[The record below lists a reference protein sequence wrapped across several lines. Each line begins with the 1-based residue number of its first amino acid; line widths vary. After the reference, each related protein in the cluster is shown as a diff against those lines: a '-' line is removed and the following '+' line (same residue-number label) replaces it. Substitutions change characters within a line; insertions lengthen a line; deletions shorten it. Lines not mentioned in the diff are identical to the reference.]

1 MGFQKKNNRLI
12 KKVENNITI
21 IIPSRKFDENLKNC
35 IKKIRT
41 YYKKIQIII
50 ILDTPTKL
58 KLDKNTKT
66 IISGNKTIGFKRNLA
81 AKYVKTKLISLIDS
95 DAYPTS
101 YWLNESLNILNSK
114 KIAAA
119 GGPNLSPK
127 SNDIEKK
134 LVARSRKK
142 SIVTLNPIVKS
153 INSPKQYV
161 NFLPSCNYIIKTKIY
176 KN

>member
-81 AKYVKTKLISLIDS
+81 AKYVKTKF
-95 DAYPTS
+95 
-101 YWLNESLNILNSK
+101 SK
-114 KIAAA
+114 SKIIK
-119 GGPNLSPK
+119 PK
-127 SNDIEKK
+127 S
-134 LVARSRKK
+134 SRQDSKEM
-142 SIVTLNPIVKS
+142 
-153 INSPKQYV
+153 
-161 NFLPSCNYIIKTKIY
+161 YIYCRK
-176 KN
+176 

>member
-1 MGFQKKNNRLI
+1 MY
-12 KKVENNITI
+12 
-21 IIPSRKFDENLKNC
+21 
-35 IKKIRT
+35 KKIRT

-114 KIAAA
+114 K
-119 GGPNLSPK
+119 
-127 SNDIEKK
+127 
-134 LVARSRKK
+134 
-142 SIVTLNPIVKS
+142 
-153 INSPKQYV
+153 
-161 NFLPSCNYIIKTKIY
+161 
-176 KN
+176 